1 MKMSEKQTMSI
12 TRALAELKR
21 LDDRIERESTS
32 ATYVAVS
39 VGKNEQKKV
48 NGINSTVDEVSK
60 KIRSS
65 YDSVIDLFTRRGA
78 IKSAIVLSNA
88 KTFVTVSGKQLTVA
102 EAIELKQ
109 SINLKRTLVAQM
121 QSQLTT
127 ARSVMNQLN
136 AKLEIKIDGFLT
148 TLYGSEKSKADAAS
162 VESVGK
168 VQRDASEAS
177 LIDVLDLSTKIEKL
191 IEEISVV
198 DTELDFTLSE
208 INAKTEI
215 VV

>member
-1 MKMSEKQTMSI
+1 MSEKQTMSI

-32 ATYVAVS
+32 GTYVAVS
-39 VGKNEQKKV
+39 VGKGDQKKV

-88 KTFVTVSGKQLTVA
+88 KTLVTVSGKQLTVA

-121 QSQLTT
+121 QAQLTT

-148 TLYGSEKSKADAAS
+148 TLYGSEKGKADAAS

-177 LIDVLDLSTKIEKL
+177 LIDVLDLASKIEKL